1 MADHHRTPTKPT
13 AKKEHRC
20 IYCGGPILVGEQY
33 VQQTGYFDGAPYRN
47 RYHAECYDTCGSECE
62 EYGDWEFTTYNGE
75 FPERVKAI
83 VDARQTAALGPNTT
97 NDRPAGPVHE

>member
-33 VQQTGYFDGAPYRN
+33 VQQAGLPYRN
-47 RYHAECYDTCGSECE
+47 RYHAECYETCADECSH
-62 EYGDWEFTTYNGE
+62 YGDWEFSPYNGE
-75 FPERVKAI
+75 YPERVKAV
-83 VDARQTAALGPNTT
+83 VDARLVAADASLLG
-97 NDRPAGPVHE
+97 A